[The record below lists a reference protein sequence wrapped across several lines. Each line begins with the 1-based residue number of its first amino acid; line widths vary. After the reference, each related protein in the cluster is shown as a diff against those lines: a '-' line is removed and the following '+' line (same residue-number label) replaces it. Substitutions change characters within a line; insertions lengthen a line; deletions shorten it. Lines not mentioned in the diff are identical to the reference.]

1 MKKSILWIII
11 SAVVLI
17 IVLVII
23 GRSRSG
29 KGIEVT
35 FAYPVVKNIT
45 EIIPANGKIQPV
57 TEVKIS
63 PDVSGEI
70 VVLNVA
76 EGDHVKAGQILIQIK
91 QDQYRSARDRMIA
104 ALNQSRAQLAQQ
116 EAQFKQ
122 VELSYKRN
130 LSLHEQGAIS
140 QAEFEASSSE
150 YSIAGEQLNGARFN
164 VQSAEAG
171 LAEAEESLAKT
182 TIFSPM
188 NGIVSKLSVERGER
202 VVGTSQMAG
211 TEMLRIANFEEMEVL
226 VDVNENDIVRIN
238 QLDTAIVEV
247 DAYRGRKFTGVVTQ
261 IANSAK
267 NIGSSLEQ
275 VTNFE
280 VRVFI
285 LPESYS
291 DLLITESSTPFRP
304 GMSASVS
311 IQTETKYQAIAIPI
325 QCITTRPELLSDS
338 LREQLGPNELV
349 EQVFVLREDN
359 TVQTVQVRSGLQDHI
374 HIEILEGLTPQDKV
388 VTGPYSA
395 IATTLENGSKVE
407 PIEEKA
413 EGKETKVTQVRATT
427 HTVD

>member
-17 IVLVII
+17 VILIIV

-29 KGIEVT
+29 KGTSVT
-35 FAYPVVKNIT
+35 VVNPIVKNIT

-70 VVLNVA
+70 IVLNVA
-76 EGDHVKAGQILIQIK
+76 EGDRVRAGQVLLQIK
-91 QDQYRSARDRMIA
+91 QDQYISARDRMKA
-104 ALNQSRAQLAQQ
+104 ALNQARAQLAQQ
-116 EAQFKQ
+116 EAQFTQ
-122 VELSYKRN
+122 VELSYNRN
-130 LSLHEQGAIS
+130 MSLYQQGAIS

-150 YSIAGEQLNGARFN
+150 YSISREQLNAARFH
-164 VQSAEAG
+164 VESSEAA

-188 NGIVSKLSVERGER
+188 NGIVSKLDVERGER

-226 VDVNENDIVRIN
+226 VDVNENDIVRIK

-247 DAYRGRKFTGVVTQ
+247 DAYPGRKFTGIVTQ

-285 LPESYS
+285 LTQSYS
-291 DLLITESSTPFRP
+291 DLVTSDFSTPFRP

-311 IQTETKYQAIAIPI
+311 IQTETRHNVIAIPI
-325 QCITTRPELLSDS
+325 QCITTRTETLPE
-338 LREQLGPNELV
+338 EIKQQLGPNELV
-349 EQVFVLREDN
+349 EQVFVVRQDN
-359 TVQTVQVRSGLQDHI
+359 TVEAIRVKSGLQDHI
-374 HIEILEGLTPQDKV
+374 HIEITEGLTQDDRV

-395 IATTLENGSKVE
+395 ISRTLLNGTKVE
-407 PIEEKA
+407 PKTEEEAK
-413 EGKETKVTQVRATT
+413 KDTKDVQIRATIS
-427 HTVD
+427 VD

>member
-1 MKKSILWIII
+1 MKKSILWVII

-17 IVLVII
+17 VVLVII

-35 FAYPVVKNIT
+35 VANPVIKNIT

-76 EGDHVKAGQILIQIK
+76 EGDYVKAGQILIQIK
-91 QDQYRSARDRMIA
+91 QDQYRSARDRMKA

-122 VELSYKRN
+122 VELSYNRN
-130 LSLHEQGAIS
+130 VSLYQQGAIS
-140 QAEFEASSSE
+140 QAEYEASSSE
-150 YSIAGEQLNGARFN
+150 YSIAGEQLNASRFN
-164 VQSAEAG
+164 VQSAEAA
-171 LAEAEESLAKT
+171 LAEAEESLSKT

-188 NGIVSKLSVERGER
+188 NGIVSKLNVERGER

-226 VDVNENDIVRIN
+226 VDVNENDIVRIK
-238 QLDTAIVEV
+238 QRDTAIVEV
-247 DAYRGRKFTGVVTQ
+247 DAYRGRKFTGLVTQ

-267 NIGSSLEQ
+267 NVGSSLEQ

-291 DLLITESSTPFRP
+291 DLLTAGFSTPFRP

-311 IQTETKYQAIAIPI
+311 IQTETRYQAIAIPI
-325 QCITTRPELLSDS
+325 QSITTRPELLPDS
-338 LREQLGPNELV
+338 LKEQLGPNELV
-349 EQVFVLREDN
+349 EQVFVLRDDN
-359 TVQTVQVRSGLQDHI
+359 TVETVRVKSGLQDHI
-374 HIEILEGLTPQDKV
+374 HIEILEGLTIQDKV
-388 VTGPYSA
+388 LTGPHTA
-395 IATTLENGSKVE
+395 ISSTLENGSRVE
-407 PIEEKA
+407 PGNEKDS
-413 EGKETKVTQVRATT
+413 GKETKEIKVSATIN
-427 HTVD
+427 TVD